1 MNIRTI
7 SNAEL
12 KVSFTLETSEPI
24 EIPVSFVRDALFQA
38 IGKSAWEQG
47 VTVKVGDLY
56 YINEE
61 AEKNDEEQ

>member
-7 SNAEL
+7 SNDEL
-12 KVSFTLETSEPI
+12 KVAFTIETSEAI

-47 VTVKVGDLY
+47 ITVKVGDLH
-56 YINEE
+56 YINEV
-61 AEKNDEEQ
+61 DEDGE

>member
-7 SNAEL
+7 SNEEL
-12 KVSFTLETSEPI
+12 KVAFSIETSEAI
-24 EIPVSFVRDALFQA
+24 EIPISFVRDALFQA

-47 VTVKVGDLY
+47 ITVKVGDLY

-61 AEKNDEEQ
+61 VSDGDKD

>member
-7 SNAEL
+7 SNSEL
-12 KVSFTLETSEPI
+12 KMSFTIETSEPI

-47 VTVKVGDLY
+47 ITVKVGDLY
-56 YINEE
+56 YINEVDDDGD
-61 AEKNDEEQ
+61 KD

>member
-7 SNAEL
+7 SNSEL
-12 KVSFTLETSEPI
+12 KMSFTIETSEPI

-47 VTVKVGDLY
+47 ITVKVGDLY
-56 YINEE
+56 YINEV
-61 AEKNDEEQ
+61 DEDGGQ

>member
-7 SNAEL
+7 SNDEL
-12 KVSFTLETSEPI
+12 KVAFTLETSEPI
-24 EIPVSFVRDALFQA
+24 EIPISFVRDALFQA

-61 AEKNDEEQ
+61 GEDGDKD